1 MKRKSLSTLSREPYP
16 GSLDVWTWNME
27 TEGERR
33 RLFWISILNSDFDAW
48 EFLQLP
54 FKNGVA
60 QATAPAPGSKKN
72 LDGKKV
78 RGTGWSRWQ
87 WRQQQQQQIWTE
99 WQSLLIQKNSL
110 VVVLWWTF
118 FFLLAHATIKTF
130 LSFQLFKNWARLGF
144 KFNLKHLFRGSRV

>member
-33 RLFWISILNSDFDAW
+33 RLFWIRILNSDFDAW

-72 LDGKKV
+72 IDGKKSE
-78 RGTGWSRWQ
+78 GEQG
-87 WRQQQQQQIWTE
+87 E
-99 WQSLLIQKNSL
+99 AGDN
-110 VVVLWWTF
+110 
-118 FFLLAHATIKTF
+118 
-130 LSFQLFKNWARLGF
+130 GGG
-144 KFNLKHLFRGSRV
+144 GSGNRSEPNDNRF